1 MHANA
6 LWNFGILQY
15 PEFVLK
21 FVVFVKLGKQ
31 GTAEVIS
38 CSHEPGLASLD
49 ESCHKHFPL
58 TMKGHS
64 NKLHAVTGIQLS

>member
-49 ESCHKHFPL
+49 ESYVSQTFSPDHERSFE
-58 TMKGHS
+58 
-64 NKLHAVTGIQLS
+64 